1 MGKMIKVEVANQ
13 TIFFRLPERRPF
25 CFHAVIP
32 GVVVRMAMNGF
43 INGWE
48 HEQDQVKVHQ
58 QKKAVPVFRFSCH
71 VQSLSHST
79 VAVPKTKI
87 APES

>member
-1 MGKMIKVEVANQ
+1 M
-13 TIFFRLPERRPF
+13 
-25 CFHAVIP
+25 
-32 GVVVRMAMNGF
+32 RMLMNSF

-79 VAVPKTKI
+79 IAVPKTKI